1 MMQTLR
7 ENPLVPAVLL
17 VMSTAILILWQP
29 SLFGVVIWGGALV
42 WLVVAIWRG
51 PRNWAALWKPAWGW
65 DWTAFYIIGGLFCLV
80 LDARR
85 TGFWWMGV
93 CFIISGVLNA
103 IGLLWWPGKLRH
115 QPPR

>member
-1 MMQTLR
+1 
-7 ENPLVPAVLL
+7 
-17 VMSTAILILWQP
+17 MSTAILILWQP

-65 DWTAFYIIGGLFCLV
+65 DWTAFYIIGGLFCLA

-115 QPPR
+115 EPPR